1 MADQIRVNGMILSS
15 RPQGEN
21 DKRVVILTKEQGKIT
36 AFARGAR
43 RPGNHLMAA
52 SDSCAFGTFEL
63 IRGRDAYTM
72 VNAEIR
78 QYFRELT
85 DDLEAMYTAYYFLE
99 LTEYYAV
106 ENQDGGEML
115 NLLYAAFRALLN
127 SKFDKRLVRHI
138 FELKIM
144 VLNGEY
150 PDFFRCVITGEKDPK
165 TLTYFSMA
173 RHGMVSEAAHGQAPD
188 AIAVGEST
196 LYTLQ
201 FIVCTPI
208 GKLFS
213 FAVTE
218 EVLTELRMVCDR
230 CRHAYLD
237 RSMKALEILETI
249 SG

>member
-21 DKRVVILTKEQGKIT
+21 DKRVVILTKEQGKIS

-63 IRGRDAYTM
+63 IRGREAYTM
-72 VNAEIR
+72 VNADIK

-85 DDLEAMYTAYYFLE
+85 EDLEAMYSAYYFLE
-99 LTEYYAV
+99 LAEYYAV
-106 ENQDGGEML
+106 ENQDGGPML
-115 NLLYAAFRALLN
+115 NLLYAAFKALLN
-127 SKFDKRLVRHI
+127 PKLDSRLVRHI
-138 FELKIM
+138 YELKMM
-144 VLNGEY
+144 VMNGEY
-150 PDFFRCVITGEKDPK
+150 PDFFRCVITGEKDAGL
-165 TLTYFSMA
+165 LTYFSMY
-173 RHGMVSEAAHGQAPD
+173 RHGMVSEAAHGQVPD
-188 AIAVGEST
+188 AIAITQST
-196 LYTLQ
+196 LYALQ

-218 EVLTELRMVCDR
+218 NVLTELRMVCDR
-230 CRHAYLD
+230 CRHAYID
-237 RSMKALEILETI
+237 RSMKSLEILESI
-249 SG
+249 SR